1 MEHHHQKKNLNS
13 QNLKGINK
21 GEKLKALLLIVV
33 LSVVGTNLYAFSG
46 LDNDEY
52 LYSSITHKG
61 REALCEK
68 CQIPPKARELK
79 FKKPKPKKSD
89 KT

>member
-1 MEHHHQKKNLNS
+1 M
-13 QNLKGINK
+13 
-21 GEKLKALLLIVV
+21 KALLLIVV
-33 LSVVGTNLYAFSG
+33 ISIVGTNLYASSG
-46 LDNDEY
+46 LDNEEY

-61 REALCEK
+61 REVAYEK
-68 CQIPPKARELK
+68 RGTPTKARELK